1 MIIFLIGIV
10 VLILQIYLS
19 KKESKFLGLI
29 LPVFNFLI
37 SVLLMCNTTAL
48 YIGVITFG
56 VCNIFTLILLFIYS
70 NYRKHKN

>member
-1 MIIFLIGIV
+1 MIILLIGIL

-29 LPVFNFLI
+29 LPALNFLI

-48 YIGVITFG
+48 YIGVITFAF
-56 VCNIFTLILLFIYS
+56 CNIFTLILLIVYS
-70 NYRKHKN
+70 NLKKG